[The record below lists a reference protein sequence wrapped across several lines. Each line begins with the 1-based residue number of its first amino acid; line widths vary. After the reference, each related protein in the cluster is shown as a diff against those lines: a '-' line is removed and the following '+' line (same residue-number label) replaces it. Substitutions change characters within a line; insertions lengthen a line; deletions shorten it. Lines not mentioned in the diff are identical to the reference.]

1 MIQIDEDIVIR
12 CQRGEKDA
20 FREVVAAYQRMV
32 FSLAL
37 KMLCDEDEAKD
48 MVQETFVKVWL
59 NMSEYDCRR
68 SFSTWIYTIALRTCL
83 DRIKSQ
89 RRTLPMPE
97 DEAVFRDFATEE
109 DGLRTLENREW
120 GSIVRVLAEG
130 RGGKQR
136 VVFTLV
142 QLEGFSSQEVEEMT
156 GWDAK
161 QVKSNLYV
169 ARQTI
174 RERLKML
181 GYE

>member
-1 MIQIDEDIVIR
+1 
-12 CQRGEKDA
+12 
-20 FREVVAAYQRMV
+20 
-32 FSLAL
+32 
-37 KMLCDEDEAKD
+37 
-48 MVQETFVKVWL
+48 
-59 NMSEYDCRR
+59 
-68 SFSTWIYTIALRTCL
+68 
-83 DRIKSQ
+83 
-89 RRTLPMPE
+89 MPE

-120 GSIVRVLAEG
+120 ASIVRVLAEG
-130 RGGKQR
+130 LGEKQR